1 MICFDKVRLDGL
13 SRFNRANLV
22 NCMTGTKAALLIGT
36 RSKDGHSNLALFS
49 SVFHL
54 GADPALIGLVQR
66 PLTDQSHT
74 YKNMVETGFFTV
86 NQIDVRFAFATHHTS
101 AKFERDVSEFD
112 ACGFQEE
119 EWTGYTAPFVKESIA
134 RMGVRY
140 LREIPIEENGTRIIL
155 GQVEEIQIE
164 EGLLRDD
171 GNIDPDLL
179 QPLAVFGLETYLK
192 TSVLARYAYAKPGV
206 SPTKT

>member
-1 MICFDKVRLDGL
+1 
-13 SRFNRANLV
+13 
-22 NCMTGTKAALLIGT
+22 MTGTKAALLIGT

-86 NQIDVRFAFATHHTS
+86 NQIDVRFAVATHHTS

-155 GQVEEIQIE
+155 GQVEEIQVN

-171 GNIDPDLL
+171 GNIDPDVL
-179 QPLAVFGLETYLK
+179 QPLAVFGLEAYLQ